1 MGKETIAIIGR
12 GIVGLTT
19 GYRLLEKGYN
29 VIFIDDSPYQSAA
42 SWNNAGLISPT
53 YSALSP
59 SIGTIKDI
67 SKWMFSKNSGIR
79 ISTSSFF
86 KNLNWIWS
94 YVRKSSL
101 AMREEIMKLVYDMIK
116 EAVEWYDMLSKK
128 INFDFKKDGL
138 IEVYLAKEN
147 FDKRVARL
155 ENYPKLGSFEIMDAK
170 SVLELEPNLNK
181 EIVGGIFYPEEA
193 SLDPRKLMLKLI
205 SYMRDSGV
213 NFFEER
219 ALRFKLQGSR
229 VSSLSTNKSEVK
241 ADFFVIATGAHKE
254 IYKSLNLRVPVI
266 AGRGYAVITDAKV
279 ELEHHIS
286 AGDYRISIAQLEEGN
301 LKATGFLEFAG
312 VRDEPRKECFDFLH
326 EKLIQYIPNA
336 KNCKVIETWL
346 GSRPCTPDLMP
357 IIDRIKDNLFINVG
371 HCRVGVCLAPFSSRL
386 LVELL
391 EKGRHDYDLF
401 SMRRFA

>member
-59 SIGTIKDI
+59 SIGTIKDL

-138 IEVYLAKEN
+138 IEVY
-147 FDKRVARL
+147 
-155 ENYPKLGSFEIMDAK
+155 
-170 SVLELEPNLNK
+170 
-181 EIVGGIFYPEEA
+181 
-193 SLDPRKLMLKLI
+193 
-205 SYMRDSGV
+205 
-213 NFFEER
+213 
-219 ALRFKLQGSR
+219 
-229 VSSLSTNKSEVK
+229 
-241 ADFFVIATGAHKE
+241 
-254 IYKSLNLRVPVI
+254 
-266 AGRGYAVITDAKV
+266 
-279 ELEHHIS
+279 
-286 AGDYRISIAQLEEGN
+286 
-301 LKATGFLEFAG
+301 
-312 VRDEPRKECFDFLH
+312 
-326 EKLIQYIPNA
+326 
-336 KNCKVIETWL
+336 
-346 GSRPCTPDLMP
+346 
-357 IIDRIKDNLFINVG
+357 
-371 HCRVGVCLAPFSSRL
+371 
-386 LVELL
+386 
-391 EKGRHDYDLF
+391 
-401 SMRRFA
+401 